1 MSFGVRITEEAFGDL
16 ARLDKDIAQRVLR
29 RIRWLADNAEQVNR
43 SALTGPFT
51 GYFKLRAG
59 DYRVLYVVDDD
70 AEEIIVRAIG
80 HRSAVYRDRS

>member
-59 DYRVLYVVDDD
+59 VVDDD

>member
-1 MSFGVRITEEAFGDL
+1 MVSFGVRITEEAFGDL
-16 ARLDKDIAQRVLR
+16 ARLDK
-29 RIRWLADNAEQVNR
+29 ENR

-59 DYRVLYVVDDD
+59 DYRVLSVVDDD